1 MIEKSSYLFNE
12 NISGILG
19 LARPRKF
26 VLSPEKK
33 TDKSK
38 LIMEAV
44 TDSSVFTLS
53 FDSLRQPV
61 ASDEDTN
68 QPEDNSDVATDP
80 NSIIDSIAGASVDVE
95 PEAPS
100 VKVNKDFFWST
111 QTTGVRFGLD
121 MKNSFSFPYDDF
133 YASGGSDGVY
143 TILDTAATS
152 LYISNLWFDG
162 FMAELAASAGTKF
175 ER

>member
-1 MIEKSSYLFNE
+1 MSEKSHHIFNE
-12 NISGILG
+12 NVSGILG
-19 LARPRKF
+19 LARPRNF

-44 TDSSVFTLS
+44 TGSSVFTLS

-61 ASDEDTN
+61 ASDNETN
-68 QPEDNSDVATDP
+68 QPTDNSD
-80 NSIIDSIAGASVDVE
+80 ASVDVE

-100 VKVNKDFFWST
+100 VNVNKDFFWST

-121 MKNSFSFPYDDF
+121 MKNSFSFPKDDF
-133 YASGGSDGVY
+133 YASGGSNGVY

-152 LYISNLWFDG
+152 LYISKLWFDG

-175 ER
+175 EG